1 VETGVWIIYDIIAAA
16 IIIGAVVSNAKRGF
30 SRIFIS
36 AMGYLVSC
44 VLASSLSNA
53 FAPQF
58 YDLFLKDRIIED
70 TSTAIRESDISEE
83 IQGCISDMTYGL
95 DISVKDISRAV
106 GKSDGKNID
115 KVIYNLIVS
124 RSAGAVSSEAEVTK
138 GLEAGIT
145 DSIRKIFRD
154 KVPESMLKGLTDAT
168 QNSIESV
175 SEFISVMFSGSADEA
190 AEYIEEHY
198 IRQCAVTFVKIL
210 LFIMILFI
218 LMIIVKIIE
227 NMLVQADKIPVI
239 GRFDML
245 AGGIF
250 GAVEAMALVFIAC
263 IIVKFII
270 LLTDGTQTF
279 LNEDTIEQSKL
290 FSIFYNFDLFG

>member
-1 VETGVWIIYDIIAAA
+1 MFWIIYDIIAT
-16 IIIGAVVSNAKRGF
+16 IIIAGAVVSNAKRGF
-30 SRIFIS
+30 SRIFVS
-36 AMGYLVSC
+36 AMGYLISC

-58 YDLFLKDRIIED
+58 YDIFLKERIIEN
-70 TSTAIRESDISEE
+70 TSTAIHESDISEE
-83 IQGCISDMTYGL
+83 IRNCISDMTYGL
-95 DISVKDISRAV
+95 DISVKDIGRAV
-106 GKSDGKNID
+106 EKSDGRSID
-115 KVIYNLIVS
+115 KVIYNLIIS
-124 RSAGAVSSEAEVTK
+124 RSAGAVSSETEVTK
-138 GLEAGIT
+138 GLESGIT
-145 DSIRKIFRD
+145 DSIRKIFDD
-154 KVPESMLKGLTDAT
+154 KVPETMLKGLTNAT

-175 SEFISVMFSGSADEA
+175 SEFISVMFLDSADKA

-198 IRQCAVTFVKIL
+198 IRQYAVEFVKIL
-210 LFIMILFI
+210 LFILILFI
-218 LMIIVKIIE
+218 LMFIVKIIE

-239 GRFDML
+239 GRFDSL

-250 GAVEAMALVFIAC
+250 GAVEASALVFIAC